1 MGNVFEI
8 HVNMFCLYYLFK
20 TVFFLNDHYW
30 LYIIFLVLTINFPI
44 IYQIWKYSVR
54 YTGVYWVLEQV
65 DVIANMRDG
74 EFKTELLISGD
85 DYMVL
90 SCMLSFI

>member
-8 HVNMFCLYYLFK
+8 HINMFSLYYLFK

-30 LYIIFLVLTINFPI
+30 LYIIFVGTYNKFSYY

-54 YTGVYWVLEQV
+54 GSGVDWLLEQV
-65 DVIANMRDG
+65 DVIANKQDG
-74 EFKTELLISGD
+74 EFKTELLISR
-85 DYMVL
+85 
-90 SCMLSFI
+90 